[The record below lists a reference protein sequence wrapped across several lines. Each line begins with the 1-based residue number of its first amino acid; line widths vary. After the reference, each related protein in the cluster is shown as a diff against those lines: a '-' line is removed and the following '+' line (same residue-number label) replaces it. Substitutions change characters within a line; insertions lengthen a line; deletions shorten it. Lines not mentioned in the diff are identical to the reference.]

1 MVTLIRLKK
10 ILLIIYLV
18 VLPTSYLYI
27 NSVLTKNIIKI
38 NEKDNKDGKTTE
50 KNYSIDIKLLVHHD
64 GTETS
69 YKASKKNTDTVE
81 DLLRHLRDH
90 QGFIYEKT
98 EYIYGIEIETVNHT
112 HPNNNYK
119 WAIFDKETNV
129 TKDINSIR
137 LTDNTTYIIKQ
148 ISSN

>member
-18 VLPTSYLYI
+18 VLPTSYIYI